1 MSSVFSR
8 SETVLAALIMLI
20 LGIMMIPLPPVM
32 MDILLS
38 LNISLAIITLMVT
51 LSVTTPLDFS
61 VFPTLILIMTI
72 FRIALE
78 IAATRL
84 ILLHAFAGEVIYSF
98 GNFVVG
104 GNYVVGLI
112 IFLILIVIQYL
123 VITSGATRTAEV
135 AARFTLDS
143 MPGKQMGIDADLNA
157 GLIND
162 DQARERRR
170 DIQREADFYG
180 SMDGASKFVRGDAI
194 SAIVIMF
201 INIIGGFIIG
211 IVQHNMDIG
220 QALSTYTLLTV
231 GEGLVSQIPALLLST
246 STGIIITRASSK
258 GGLGSDT
265 FTQMV
270 AQPSAILFAA
280 LIMLIMGLIPGLPK
294 LPFFILAAA
303 FGFAGYLLVKKGKEE
318 AISEEESQAE
328 VPVVLP
334 PVEIDPSI
342 LKVETLELEMGYS
355 LVQLADVS
363 RGEGI
368 LHRLALTRRK
378 LSEEMGFIVPPI
390 RVRDNLQLNST
401 RYQVK
406 IRGNIVAV
414 GDAYPNK
421 LLAMPPA
428 GQEVTISG
436 IKVKEPVFGL
446 NAVWIDLEQKEV
458 AELSGYTVVDP
469 SSVIVT
475 HMTEVIKSNAVLI
488 LGRQETSTLI
498 DSLKT
503 THPVLVEEVVPEL
516 LSIGDVQKVLHALL
530 SEGISIRDMV
540 TIFEALADN
549 ARQLRDVAT
558 LTEAV
563 RKRIGKSITQIYED
577 SPGEISAIVIDA
589 NLEGEIYSN
598 LTENKVLDNQFA
610 QTIVNNITASVQE
623 ALSQGK
629 RFVVLTT
636 SRIRPHI
643 RTLTLRALPKIPI
656 LSFEELDPNVKLKV
670 IATVKK

>member
-20 LGIMMIPLPPVM
+20 LGIMMIPLPPVL

-162 DQARERRR
+162 DQARERRK

-294 LPFFILAAA
+294 LPFFILAGA
-303 FGFAGYLLVKKGKEE
+303 FGFAGYYLVKKGKEVV
-318 AISEEESQAE
+318 ISEEEAQAE

-378 LSEEMGFIVPPI
+378 LSEEMGFIIPPI

-406 IRGNIVAV
+406 IRGNIVAI

-428 GQEVTISG
+428 GQEITISG

-458 AELSGYTVVDP
+458 AELSGYTVVDS

-475 HMTEVIKSNAVLI
+475 HMTEVIKSNAVSI

-563 RKRIGKSITQIYED
+563 RKRLGKSITQMYED

-589 NLEGEIYSN
+589 NLESEIYSN

-610 QTIVNNITASVQE
+610 QTIVNNITSSVQE

-643 RTLTLRALPKIPI
+643 RTLTLRALPRIPI

>member
-446 NAVWIDLEQKEV
+446 NAVWIDLEKKEV

>member
-72 FRIALE
+72 FRISLE

-162 DQARERRR
+162 DQARERRKN
-170 DIQREADFYG
+170 IQREADFYG

-294 LPFFILAAA
+294 LPFFILAAT
-303 FGFAGYLLVKKGKEE
+303 FGFAGYYLVKKGKEVV
-318 AISEEESQAE
+318 ISEEEAQAE
-328 VPVVLP
+328 MPVVLP

-378 LSEEMGFIVPPI
+378 LSEEMGFIIPPI

-446 NAVWIDLEQKEV
+446 SAVWIDVEQKEV

-563 RKRIGKSITQIYED
+563 RKRIGKSITQMYED

-589 NLEGEIYSN
+589 NLESEIYSN
-598 LTENKVLDNQFA
+598 LTENKVLDSQFA

-643 RTLTLRALPKIPI
+643 RTLTLRALPRIPI
-656 LSFEELDPNVKLKV
+656 LSFEELDPNIKLKV

>member
-1 MSSVFSR
+1 
-8 SETVLAALIMLI
+8 MLI
-20 LGIMMIPLPPVM
+20 LGIMMIPLPPTL
-32 MDILLS
+32 MDVLLS
-38 LNISLAIITLMVT
+38 LNISLSIVTLMVT
-51 LSVTTPLDFS
+51 LSVKTPLDFS

-72 FRIALE
+72 FRISLE

-84 ILLHAFAGEVIYSF
+84 ILLHAFAGEVINSF
-98 GNFVVG
+98 GTFVVG

-157 GLIND
+157 GLINEE
-162 DQARERRR
+162 QARERRKN
-170 DIQREADFYG
+170 IQREADFYG

-211 IVQHNMDIG
+211 IIQHNMNID

-258 GGLGSDT
+258 DGLGTDT
-265 FTQMV
+265 FTQLV

-280 LIMLIMGLIPGLPK
+280 LIMLIMGMIPGLPK
-294 LPFFILAAA
+294 LPFFILALF
-303 FGFAGYLLVKKGKEE
+303 FGFVGYYFIQRAKKEE
-318 AISEEESQAE
+318 IIEEETQVEA
-328 VPVVLP
+328 PVTLP

-342 LKVETLELEMGYS
+342 LRVETLELEMGYA

-378 LSEEMGFIVPPI
+378 LSEEMGFIIPPI

-401 RYQVK
+401 RYQIK
-406 IRGNIVAV
+406 IRGNIVAF

-428 GQEVTISG
+428 GQEITISG
-436 IKVKEPVFGL
+436 IRVKEPVFGL

-475 HMTEVIKSNAVLI
+475 HMTEVIKANAVLI
-488 LGRQETSTLI
+488 LGRQETSVLI
-498 DSLKT
+498 ENLKS
-503 THPVLVEEVVPEL
+503 THPVLVEEVIPEL
-516 LSIGDVQKVLHALL
+516 LSIGDVQKILHALL

-549 ARQLRDVAT
+549 ARQLRDVT
-558 LTEAV
+558 SLTEAV
-563 RKRIGKSITQIYED
+563 RKRLGKAITQMYED

-589 NLEGEIYSN
+589 NLESEIYSS
-598 LTENKVLDNQFA
+598 LAENKVLDNQFA
-610 QTIVNNITASVQE
+610 QTVVNSITTSIQE

-629 RFVVLTT
+629 RFVILTT

-643 RTLTLRALPKIPI
+643 RALTLRALPRIPI
-656 LSFEELDPNVKLKV
+656 MSFEELDPGVKLKV
-670 IATVKK
+670 IGTIRK

>member
-1 MSSVFSR
+1 MSVIFSR
-8 SETVLAALIMLI
+8 TETVLAGLIMLI
-20 LGIMMIPLPPVM
+20 LGIMMIPLPPTL

-38 LNISLAIITLMVT
+38 LNISLSIVTLMVT
-51 LSVTTPLDFS
+51 LSVKTPLDFS

-72 FRIALE
+72 FRISLE

-84 ILLHAFAGEVIYSF
+84 ILLHAFAGEVINSF
-98 GNFVVG
+98 GTFVVG

-157 GLIND
+157 GLINEE
-162 DQARERRR
+162 QARERRKN
-170 DIQREADFYG
+170 IQREADFYG

-211 IVQHNMDIG
+211 IVQHNMSISK
-220 QALSTYTLLTV
+220 ALSTYTLLTV

-258 GGLGSDT
+258 DGLGTDT

-280 LIMLIMGLIPGLPK
+280 LIMLIMGMIPGLPK
-294 LPFFILAAA
+294 LPFFILALF
-303 FGFAGYLLVKKGKEE
+303 FGFIGYYFIQRARKEE
-318 AISEEESQAE
+318 IVEEKTQVEA
-328 VPVVLP
+328 PVSLP

-342 LKVETLELEMGYS
+342 LRVEALELEMGYA
-355 LVQLADVS
+355 LVQLADIS

-368 LHRLALTRRK
+368 LHRLALTRRR
-378 LSEEMGFIVPPI
+378 LSEEMGFIIPPI

-401 RYQVK
+401 RYQIK
-406 IRGNIVAV
+406 IRGNIVAF

-428 GQEVTISG
+428 GQEITISG

-475 HMTEVIKSNAVLI
+475 HMTEVIKANAVLI
-488 LGRQETSTLI
+488 LGRQETSVLI
-498 DSLKT
+498 ENLKS
-503 THPVLVEEVVPEL
+503 THPVLVEEVIPEL

-549 ARQLRDVAT
+549 ARQLRDVT
-558 LTEAV
+558 SLTEAV
-563 RKRIGKSITQIYED
+563 RKRLGKAITQMYED

-598 LTENKVLDNQFA
+598 LAENKVLDSQLA
-610 QTIVNNITASVQE
+610 QTVVNNITSSAQE

-629 RFVVLTT
+629 RFVILTT

-643 RTLTLRALPKIPI
+643 RALTLRALPRIPI
-656 LSFEELDPNVKLKV
+656 MSFEELDPGVKLKV
-670 IATVKK
+670 IGTIRK

>member
-20 LGIMMIPLPPVM
+20 LGIMMIPLPPIM

-72 FRIALE
+72 FRISLE

-211 IVQHNMDIG
+211 IVQHNMNIG

-280 LIMLIMGLIPGLPK
+280 LIMFVMGIIPGLPK

-303 FGFAGYLLVKKGKEE
+303 FGSAGYYLVKQGKKVE
-318 AISEEESQAE
+318 ISEEQAQAE
-328 VPVVLP
+328 APIVLP

-378 LSEEMGFIVPPI
+378 LSEEMGFIIPPI

-406 IRGNIVAV
+406 IRGNITAI

-475 HMTEVIKSNAVLI
+475 HMTEIIKSNAVLI

-563 RKRIGKSITQIYED
+563 RKRIGKSITQMYED

-589 NLEGEIYSN
+589 NLEGEIFSN

-643 RTLTLRALPKIPI
+643 RTLTLRALPRIPI

-670 IATVKK
+670 IGTVKK

>member
-1 MSSVFSR
+1 MSAIFSR
-8 SETVLAALIMLI
+8 TETVLAGLIMLI
-20 LGIMMIPLPPVM
+20 LGIMMIPLPPTL

-38 LNISLAIITLMVT
+38 LNISLSIVTLMVT
-51 LSVTTPLDFS
+51 LSVKTPLDFS

-72 FRIALE
+72 FRISLE

-84 ILLHAFAGEVIYSF
+84 ILLHAFAGEVINSF
-98 GNFVVG
+98 GTFVVG

-157 GLIND
+157 GLINEE
-162 DQARERRR
+162 QARERRKN
-170 DIQREADFYG
+170 IQREADFYG

-211 IVQHNMDIG
+211 IVQHNMNIG

-258 GGLGSDT
+258 DGLGTDT

-280 LIMLIMGLIPGLPK
+280 LIMLIMGMIPGLPK
-294 LPFFILAAA
+294 IPFFILAVL
-303 FGFAGYLLVKKGKEE
+303 FGFVGYYFIQRARKEE
-318 AISEEESQAE
+318 EAVEKTKVE
-328 VPVVLP
+328 VPVTLP

-355 LVQLADVS
+355 LVQLADVG

-378 LSEEMGFIVPPI
+378 LSEEMGFIIPPI

-401 RYQVK
+401 RYQIK
-406 IRGNIVAV
+406 IRGNVVAF

-428 GQEVTISG
+428 GQEITISG

-446 NAVWIDLEQKEV
+446 NAVWIDLEQKEA

-475 HMTEVIKSNAVLI
+475 HMTEVIKSNAVSI
-488 LGRQETSTLI
+488 LGRQETSVLI
-498 DSLKT
+498 ENLKA
-503 THPVLVEEVVPEL
+503 THPVLVEEVIPEL

-530 SEGISIRDMV
+530 SEGVSIRDMV

-549 ARQLRDVAT
+549 ARQLRDVTT

-563 RKRIGKSITQIYED
+563 RKRLGKAITQMYED
-577 SPGEISAIVIDA
+577 APGEISAIVIDA
-589 NLEGEIYSN
+589 NLESEIYSS

-610 QTIVNNITASVQE
+610 QIIVNNITSSVQE

-643 RTLTLRALPKIPI
+643 RALTLRALPRIPI
-656 LSFEELDPNVKLKV
+656 MSFEELDPNVKLKV
-670 IATVKK
+670 IATVRK

>member
-20 LGIMMIPLPPVM
+20 LGIMMIPLPPIM

-72 FRIALE
+72 FRISLE

-194 SAIVIMF
+194 SDIVIMF

-211 IVQHNMDIG
+211 IVQHNMNIG

-280 LIMLIMGLIPGLPK
+280 LIMFVMGIIPGLPK

-303 FGFAGYLLVKKGKEE
+303 FGSAGYYLVKQGKKVE
-318 AISEEESQAE
+318 ISEEQAQAE
-328 VPVVLP
+328 APIVLP

-378 LSEEMGFIVPPI
+378 LSEEMGFIIPPI

-406 IRGNIVAV
+406 IRGNITAI

-475 HMTEVIKSNAVLI
+475 HMTEIIKSNAVLI

-563 RKRIGKSITQIYED
+563 RKRIGKSITQMYED

-589 NLEGEIYSN
+589 NLEGEIFSN

-643 RTLTLRALPKIPI
+643 RTLTLRALPRIPI

-670 IATVKK
+670 IGTVKK

>member
-20 LGIMMIPLPPVM
+20 LGIMMIPLPPVL

-162 DQARERRR
+162 DQARERRK

-294 LPFFILAAA
+294 LPFFILAGA
-303 FGFAGYLLVKKGKEE
+303 FGFAGYYLVKKGKEVV
-318 AISEEESQAE
+318 ISEEEAQAE
-328 VPVVLP
+328 VSVVLP

-378 LSEEMGFIVPPI
+378 LSEEMGFIIPPI

-406 IRGNIVAV
+406 IRGNIVAI

-428 GQEVTISG
+428 GQEITISG

-475 HMTEVIKSNAVLI
+475 HMTEVIKSNAVSI

-563 RKRIGKSITQIYED
+563 RKRLGKSITQMYED

-589 NLEGEIYSN
+589 NLESEIYSN

-610 QTIVNNITASVQE
+610 QTIVNNITSSVQE

-643 RTLTLRALPKIPI
+643 RTLTLRALPRIPI
-656 LSFEELDPNVKLKV
+656 LSFEELDPNIKLKV